1 MKSNA
6 SLAEQRDVADFKAE
20 DSDSDDNDLNALLKE
35 EEDLVTAHRR
45 QVEETI
51 EMVKEEMN
59 LLVEANQPENQLDD
73 YVSRLNTILSNKA
86 EGILQLQTRLAH
98 FKRRLKG
105 HNVLV
110 SFSN

>member
-1 MKSNA
+1 MRNDKANKGTWQLNL
-6 SLAEQRDVADFKAE
+6 SLQ
-20 DSDSDDNDLNALLKE
+20 
-35 EEDLVTAHRR
+35 
-45 QVEETI
+45 
-51 EMVKEEMN
+51 EMN